1 VAHLNGIVEKWRLT
15 TNRILLPNKRLETP
29 KVEETFDGENRIVAF
44 AVSKNSKTIFTGTAE
59 GEILATDTRSNTV
72 SYKLT
77 SVPSEPP
84 LRSLSAT
91 PITKIVLSPDGALLI
106 SLKKYGIRE
115 LWDLKTRT
123 RLPIFGLEESG
134 IMSAAFSP
142 NGKTLVMGTMDGK
155 IGVWDV
161 ATQNL
166 IYRLLTDDHTAILN
180 LQFSSDGKT
189 LFSDALGSPL
199 RAWSV
204 EKYMIKPRS
213 N

>member
-1 VAHLNGIVEKWRLT
+1 
-15 TNRILLPNKRLETP
+15 
-29 KVEETFDGENRIVAF
+29 
-44 AVSKNSKTIFTGTAE
+44 
-59 GEILATDTRSNTV
+59 
-72 SYKLT
+72 
-77 SVPSEPP
+77 
-84 LRSLSAT
+84 
-91 PITKIVLSPDGALLI
+91 
-106 SLKKYGIRE
+106 
-115 LWDLKTRT
+115 
-123 RLPIFGLEESG
+123 
-134 IMSAAFSP
+134 MSAAFSP